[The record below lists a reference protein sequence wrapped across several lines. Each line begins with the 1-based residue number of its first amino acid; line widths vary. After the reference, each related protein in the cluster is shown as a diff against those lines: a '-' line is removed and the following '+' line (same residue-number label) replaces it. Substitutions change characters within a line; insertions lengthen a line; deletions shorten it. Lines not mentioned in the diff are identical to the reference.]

1 MSLLSSKFL
10 RDAAIGG
17 GRRLLFRM
25 DENRGIGQKGIETL
39 ELAKKEVNEE
49 VASFKDTYDTA
60 LQVGGNVGGGTFA
73 NYIFATEDIE
83 YIAALQAMSPENRN
97 EAFATLKKNFE
108 NLDDE
113 TKNSY
118 EDYTKVAQNKF
129 VADVNQSK
137 INNGLVSKNNMGQD
151 TKNFLANHENPLA
164 QKIVKAREINKAR
177 TTFIETIY
185 KHSHKGRIH
194 AHIHQM
200 RSDNGGTV
208 TGRFSYSN
216 PNLQQIPARNKNL
229 GPRIRSLFIPEE
241 GHKWGAF
248 DFSQQEPRLVAH
260 YARLTDQFKSEEII
274 EAYEDPRTDF
284 HQLVADMAGIPRKQ
298 AKTINLGLFYGM
310 GKNKLSA
317 ELGITKP
324 EAEDLFNKY
333 HTRVPFV
340 KSLAT
345 AVTKRASDKGKI
357 RTLKGRVCRF
367 DLWEPNEFGIHR
379 PLPYNEALSEWAGG
393 ENGVYYHRIRRAF
406 TYKAL
411 NRLIQGSAADQT
423 KQVMVDL
430 YKEGIVPHIQIHDE
444 LDISIK
450 NEKEVDKIIEIMQ
463 NSIKLEV
470 PTLVDVEIGP
480 SWGETYERKK

>member
-151 TKNFLANHENPLA
+151 TKNFLAKFMFEPPTNIRERQEELVDFDPPALTAPDVVKGGFEAITPMPLNIKVTRA
-164 QKIVKAREINKAR
+164 DILGYLSTSADSIGFEGDQTLKQSFQDDYNMLVSPDSSAIDKTNIINKYYNVVL
-177 TTFIETIY
+177 ES
-185 KHSHKGRIH
+185 K
-194 AHIHQM
+194 
-200 RSDNGGTV
+200 
-208 TGRFSYSN
+208 
-216 PNLQQIPARNKNL
+216 IPITPVVMSGN
-229 GPRIRSLFIPEE
+229 
-241 GHKWGAF
+241 
-248 DFSQQEPRLVAH
+248 Q
-260 YARLTDQFKSEEII
+260 
-274 EAYEDPRTDF
+274 DP
-284 HQLVADMAGIPRKQ
+284 IS
-298 AKTINLGLFYGM
+298 
-310 GKNKLSA
+310 SA
-317 ELGITKP
+317 ELMDMN
-324 EAEDLFNKY
+324 EDEN
-333 HTRVPFV
+333 P
-340 KSLAT
+340 
-345 AVTKRASDKGKI
+345 
-357 RTLKGRVCRF
+357 
-367 DLWEPNEFGIHR
+367 
-379 PLPYNEALSEWAGG
+379 PY
-393 ENGVYYHRIRRAF
+393 
-406 TYKAL
+406 T
-411 NRLIQGSAADQT
+411 
-423 KQVMVDL
+423 
-430 YKEGIVPHIQIHDE
+430 
-444 LDISIK
+444 
-450 NEKEVDKIIEIMQ
+450 
-463 NSIKLEV
+463 
-470 PTLVDVEIGP
+470 
-480 SWGETYERKK
+480 GETI

>member
-151 TKNFLANHENPLA
+151 TKNFLAKFMFEPPTNIRERQEELVDFDPPALTAPDVVKGGFEAITPMPLNIKVTRA
-164 QKIVKAREINKAR
+164 DILGYLSTSADSIGFEGDQTLKQSFQDDYNMLVSPDSSAIDKTNIINKYYNVVLESKIPI
-177 TTFIETIY
+177 TPVVMSGNQDTI
-185 KHSHKGRIH
+185 S
-194 AHIHQM
+194 
-200 RSDNGGTV
+200 
-208 TGRFSYSN
+208 
-216 PNLQQIPARNKNL
+216 
-229 GPRIRSLFIPEE
+229 
-241 GHKWGAF
+241 
-248 DFSQQEPRLVAH
+248 
-260 YARLTDQFKSEEII
+260 
-274 EAYEDPRTDF
+274 
-284 HQLVADMAGIPRKQ
+284 
-298 AKTINLGLFYGM
+298 
-310 GKNKLSA
+310 SA
-317 ELGITKP
+317 ELFDMN
-324 EAEDLFNKY
+324 EDEN
-333 HTRVPFV
+333 P
-340 KSLAT
+340 
-345 AVTKRASDKGKI
+345 
-357 RTLKGRVCRF
+357 
-367 DLWEPNEFGIHR
+367 
-379 PLPYNEALSEWAGG
+379 PY
-393 ENGVYYHRIRRAF
+393 
-406 TYKAL
+406 T
-411 NRLIQGSAADQT
+411 
-423 KQVMVDL
+423 
-430 YKEGIVPHIQIHDE
+430 
-444 LDISIK
+444 
-450 NEKEVDKIIEIMQ
+450 
-463 NSIKLEV
+463 
-470 PTLVDVEIGP
+470 
-480 SWGETYERKK
+480 GETI